1 MIKKLQRRY
10 ALTENGA
17 KGLVRATL
25 WTVAANLS
33 LMVPIGLLIVV
44 LMNIITALSAGGDA
58 ANGVWGYTALAAILV
73 AVIYIVHWIQAIVDY
88 ILAFGVHCLAGLFKK
103 NIIPG
108 ILVGGFGR
116 FFFATLSGWI
126 FFAEYA
132 PEGQAPL
139 L

>member
-73 AVIYIVHWIQAIVDY
+73 AVIYIVHWIQYKA
-88 ILAFGVHCLAGLFKK
+88 L
-103 NIIPG
+103 
-108 ILVGGFGR
+108 
-116 FFFATLSGWI
+116 
-126 FFAEYA
+126 
-132 PEGQAPL
+132 
-139 L
+139 